1 MPIPPPA
8 TQPPSASSTEAPS
21 PDAPPR
27 RGRWGSRWRAGWAA
41 RRGARRTRA
50 TPRTRWGRVR
60 RRLRRGLVAVAA
72 VVAAVVVLTSVVGW
86 LRSDELTLPVRP
98 DPTLVRDVTQ
108 LSAVHMARIVTP
120 RTTEEV
126 AAALRASSG
135 PVSIGG
141 GRYSM
146 GGQTATPDGLQLD
159 LRELRGVVAL
169 DTAART
175 ITVRAGTPWREVQEA
190 IDPHGLAVQ
199 VMQTYN
205 TFTVGGALSVNAHG
219 RYIGHGPVSSSVRAI
234 RLVLADGSV
243 VDASRTARPELFWA
257 ALGGYGAIGVIA
269 EATLALAPNVKV
281 RREDEVMPVS
291 RYLAWFRAHV
301 RDDSTVVFHNADISP
316 GGYDEVRAV
325 TYRRTDAQLTTADR
339 LRPRDQSGWLV
350 PTAFAIFSTPGIGPW
365 ARRNVIEP
373 LAYRVGERHP
383 VTWRNYEASYD
394 VSELEPPS
402 RLRSTYVLQEFFLP
416 VDSLAPFVRDMG
428 RILGDS
434 GVRTVNV
441 SIRHA
446 NAEPAP
452 YLTWAPQETFAFV
465 LYYRQG
471 VSSDAQRQVGRWTRA
486 LVDAAL
492 ARGGTYYLPYQPHA
506 TRAQF
511 ARAYPRAGELLAVK
525 QRVDPAGR
533 FTNVLWDLYAPVA
546 GADTVPTVTAARLPS
561 VLPAEARL
569 AMDTVAGYG
578 RTEASTWT
586 THPEWD
592 LVYSSEQYAR
602 WLLDGRRP
610 SAFPY
615 SATVGTF
622 WRSYARTW
630 RWTRARDDFAWRTH
644 LMLGVI
650 GTSTALE
657 YGLKSLYE
665 GTVGRAF
672 EWIAPARPTP
682 EERVAAR
689 VNDDYARFIAVRP
702 WYEFDY
708 AAARRALRAAG
719 REASPG
725 AARRLERRAILALE
739 WTIKGWYAEL
749 IGGGTQAAYAPDQ
762 DTRWLIAAGA
772 VDSSRVPGLIEM
784 RRLDRGYTALRLPR
798 YAGVRDAIRAL
809 AAGPDSVRAI
819 ELSGNQRVALTGTA
833 PAAWRPPAGATPILT
848 YRVPTD
854 GARVRTVVDVPVTAL
869 LRFVRDESADPNG
882 LRVDHV
888 YDY

>member
-1 MPIPPPA
+1 M
-8 TQPPSASSTEAPS
+8 
-21 PDAPPR
+21 
-27 RGRWGSRWRAGWAA
+27 
-41 RRGARRTRA
+41 
-50 TPRTRWGRVR
+50 
-60 RRLRRGLVAVAA
+60 
-72 VVAAVVVLTSVVGW
+72 AVVVVTSVVGW
-86 LRSDELTLPVRP
+86 LRSDELTLPALP

-108 LSAVHMARIVTP
+108 LSAVHMARVVTP

-126 AAALRASSG
+126 AAALRASTG

-159 LRELRGVVAL
+159 LRALRGVVTL

-219 RYIGHGPVSSSVRAI
+219 RYVGHGPVSSSVRAI
-234 RLVLADGSV
+234 RLVLADGALV
-243 VDASRTARPELFWA
+243 TASRTERPELFWA
-257 ALGGYGAIGVIA
+257 ALGGYGAVGVIA

-301 RDDSTVVFHNADISP
+301 RDDSTVIFHNADLAP
-316 GGYDEVRAV
+316 GDYDEVRAV
-325 TYRRTDAQLTTADR
+325 TYRRTDAPLTIADR
-339 LRPRDQSGWLV
+339 LRPRDQSGWVV
-350 PTAFAIFSTPGIGPW
+350 PTAYAIFSTPGIGPW
-365 ARRNVIEP
+365 ARTHVIEP
-373 LAYRVGERHP
+373 LAYRVGDRHP

-402 RLRSTYVLQEFFLP
+402 RLRSTYVLQEYFLP
-416 VDSLAPFVRDMG
+416 VDSLAPFVRDMR
-428 RILGDS
+428 RILHDS
-434 GVRTVNV
+434 GVCAVNV

-452 YLTWAPQETFAFV
+452 YITWAPRETFAFV
-465 LYYRQG
+465 LYYRQS
-471 VSSDAQRQVGRWTRA
+471 VSSDAQRQVGHWTRA
-486 LVDAAL
+486 LIDAAL
-492 ARGGTYYLPYQPHA
+492 AHGGTYYLPYQPHA

-511 ARAYPRAGELLAVK
+511 ARAYPRAAELFAVK
-525 QRVDPAGR
+525 QHVDPEGR
-533 FTNVLWDLYAPVA
+533 FTNVLWDLYAPVP
-546 GADTVPTVTAARLPS
+546 GADTVPTVTAARLPA
-561 VLPAEARL
+561 VLPAEPRL
-569 AMDTVAGYG
+569 AMDTAAGYA
-578 RTEASTWT
+578 RPEASTWT

-592 LVYSSEQYAR
+592 LVYSSEQYAH

-657 YGLKSLYE
+657 YGLKAMYE

-672 EWIAPARPTP
+672 EWLAPAQPTP

-689 VNDDYARFIAVRP
+689 VNADYARFIAVRP

-708 AAARRALRAAG
+708 PAARRALWAA
-719 REASPG
+719 RHEASPG
-725 AARRLERRAILALE
+725 TARRLERRALLTLE
-739 WTIKGWYAEL
+739 WTLKGWYAAL
-749 IGGGTQAAYAPDQ
+749 IGGGTHAAYAPDEA
-762 DTRWLIAAGA
+762 TRWLIVAGA
-772 VDSSRVPGLIEM
+772 VDSSRVPGLAEV
-784 RRLDRGYTALRLPR
+784 RHLDRGYTALRVPR
-798 YAGVRDAIRAL
+798 YAGVRDALRAL
-809 AAGPDSVRAI
+809 AAEPGAVRAI
-819 ELSGNQRVALTGTA
+819 ELSGNQRVAVAGTV
-833 PAAWRPPAGATPILT
+833 PASWRPPAGVTAILT

-854 GARVRTVVDVPVTAL
+854 TARVRALVDVPVTAL
-869 LRFVRDESADPNG
+869 LGFLHDEGSAPSG